1 MPDAPDPIVSPPG
14 RDWQPYDT
22 SDGSGDAG
30 GWAKVADDVPGG
42 SEALFRS
49 DYGDPGGGPW
59 QQT

>member
-30 GWAKVADDVPGG
+30 GWAKLADNVPGG
-42 SEALFRS
+42 SQDLFS
-49 DYGDPGGGPW
+49 TDFEDGPGPW